1 MQASTGAALTLR
13 RPVPRLIALRAST
26 GTGRLTCRA
35 AAHRATAIRRADM
48 AETVDAWVAL
58 GANLGE
64 RRTALTAAFTA
75 IAKLSHTRLIRHSS
89 LWASPPLDADGPDY
103 LNAVA
108 LLQTSLDPF
117 ELLDA
122 LQSIELTLGRTRSY
136 RNAPRTLDLDLL
148 LHGRAVLDTPTLTLP
163 HPRMAT
169 RAFVL
174 RPLAELAPDLDIP
187 GHGTVRQ
194 CLAHVADQPCEA
206 IPETST

>member
-1 MQASTGAALTLR
+1 
-13 RPVPRLIALRAST
+13 
-26 GTGRLTCRA
+26 
-35 AAHRATAIRRADM
+35 M

-64 RRTALTAAFTA
+64 RRAALEAAFVALGRLPGT
-75 IAKLSHTRLIRHSS
+75 HLIRHSS

-108 LLQTSLDPF
+108 LLRTSLDPF
-117 ELLDA
+117 ELLNA
-122 LQSIELTLGRTRSY
+122 LQSIELTQGRTRSY

-194 CLAHVADQPCEA
+194 CLAHVAEQPCEA
-206 IPETST
+206 IPEIST

>member
-1 MQASTGAALTLR
+1 
-13 RPVPRLIALRAST
+13 
-26 GTGRLTCRA
+26 
-35 AAHRATAIRRADM
+35 M
-48 AETVDAWVAL
+48 AETVDAWVSL

-64 RRTALTAAFTA
+64 RRTALEAA
-75 IAKLSHTRLIRHSS
+75 LSALGALPHTRLLRRSS

-122 LQSIELTLGRTRSY
+122 LQSIEMTQGRTRSY

-163 HPRMAT
+163 HPRMAV

-187 GHGTVRQ
+187 GHGTVEQ
-194 CLAHVADQPCEA
+194 CLAQVADQPCEA

>member
-1 MQASTGAALTLR
+1 M
-13 RPVPRLIALRAST
+13 
-26 GTGRLTCRA
+26 
-35 AAHRATAIRRADM
+35 AD
-48 AETVDAWVAL
+48 TVDAWVAL

-64 RRTALTAAFTA
+64 RRTALKAAFTA
-75 IAKLSHTRLIRHSS
+75 LGTLPHTRLVRHSS

-122 LQSIELTLGRTRSY
+122 LQSIELTQGRTRSY

-163 HPRMAT
+163 HPRMT
-169 RAFVL
+169 GRAFVL

-187 GHGTVRQ
+187 GHGTVQQ
-194 CLAHVADQPCEA
+194 CLSRVAEQPCEA

>member
-1 MQASTGAALTLR
+1 
-13 RPVPRLIALRAST
+13 
-26 GTGRLTCRA
+26 
-35 AAHRATAIRRADM
+35 M

-75 IAKLSHTRLIRHSS
+75 IAKLSRTRLIRHSS
-89 LWASPPLDADGPDY
+89 LWASPPLDANGPDY

>member
-1 MQASTGAALTLR
+1 
-13 RPVPRLIALRAST
+13 
-26 GTGRLTCRA
+26 
-35 AAHRATAIRRADM
+35 M

-64 RRTALTAAFTA
+64 RRAALDAALTALG
-75 IAKLSHTRLIRHSS
+75 KLANTRLVRHSS

-122 LQSIELTLGRTRSY
+122 LQSIESTQGRTRSY

-148 LHGRAVLDTPTLTLP
+148 LHGHAVLETPTLSLP
-163 HPRMAT
+163 HPRMAA

-174 RPLAELAPDLDIP
+174 RPLAELAPDLVIP
-187 GHGTVRQ
+187 GYGTVQ
-194 CLAHVADQPCEA
+194 HCLSQVADQPCEA
-206 IPETST
+206 IPEIST

>member
-1 MQASTGAALTLR
+1 M
-13 RPVPRLIALRAST
+13 V
-26 GTGRLTCRA
+26 
-35 AAHRATAIRRADM
+35 
-48 AETVDAWVAL
+48 ETVDAWVAL

-64 RRTALTAAFTA
+64 RRAAIEAALAA
-75 IAKLSHTRLIRHSS
+75 LGRLPRTRLVRHSS

-108 LLQTSLDPF
+108 LLQTSLEPF

-122 LQSIELTLGRTRSY
+122 LQSIELTHGRTRAY

-148 LHGRAVLDTPTLTLP
+148 LHGQAALDTPTLTLP
-163 HPRMAT
+163 HPRMSD

-174 RPLAELAPDLDIP
+174 RPLAELAPDLEIP

-194 CLAHVADQPCEA
+194 CLAQVADQPGEA

>member
-1 MQASTGAALTLR
+1 
-13 RPVPRLIALRAST
+13 
-26 GTGRLTCRA
+26 
-35 AAHRATAIRRADM
+35 M

-64 RRTALTAAFTA
+64 RRAVLDAALTALGNLA
-75 IAKLSHTRLIRHSS
+75 HTRLVRHSS

-117 ELLDA
+117 ELLAA
-122 LQSIELTLGRTRSY
+122 LQSIELTHGRTRAY

-148 LHGRAVLDTPTLTLP
+148 LHGRAVLETPTLTLP
-163 HPRMAT
+163 HPRMAA

-187 GHGTVRQ
+187 GQGTLQQ
-194 CLAHVADQPCEA
+194 CLSRVADQPCEA
-206 IPETST
+206 LPETST